1 MLIWCYPVIQLY
13 ANYKQG
19 MGEDFSKATPAGT
32 FDFQV
37 RDRRHSAMPAYGF
50 LKDTQANALVYL

>member
-1 MLIWCYPVIQLY
+1 MLTPALCALQLY

-37 RDRRHSAMPAYGF
+37 SH
-50 LKDTQANALVYL
+50 ALCQRCFAAKVSNEADVLVCC